1 MAARPPAE
9 PRPLQVLF
17 RDLVLALC
25 LGVALYAVFTLLNH
39 FVLDR
44 FNALEILLLEA
55 GAIVLVA
62 YVVARSVSAA
72 TNALIARR
80 GGMSRAPAIRIFLN
94 LLVAVGATLA
104 LFKLAGV
111 SIESIFLGSA
121 LAGIVLGLAAQTV
134 LANVFSGLLLIL
146 ADPFRP
152 GDRVSFVSSSY
163 GAIGPSYAHDMMY
176 PSYTGVVEDV
186 GLIYTTLRLAGGEE
200 VRVPNGVVLGA
211 LVLKPTPGLLRS
223 CRIRMT
229 FPWAIAP
236 ATVESALARLPPTPT
251 LAAHERRPPT
261 LQVVDISATSW
272 DASVIVW
279 TRELD
284 DTVVRDQVLRTVFA
298 AAVPPPK

>member
-1 MAARPPAE
+1 MATRPPVEA
-9 PRPLQVLF
+9 RPLQVLV
-17 RDLVLALC
+17 RDLALALC
-25 LGVALYAVFTLLNH
+25 LGVALYVLFTLLNH

-72 TNALIARR
+72 TNALIAHR
-80 GGMSRAPAIRIFLN
+80 GGASRGPAIRIFLN
-94 LLVAVGATLA
+94 LLIAVGAVLA

-152 GDRVSFVSSSY
+152 GDRVTFVSSSY
-163 GAIGPSYAHDMMY
+163 GAIAPSYPHDMMY
-176 PSYTGVVEDV
+176 PGYTGVVEDV
-186 GLIYTTLRLAGGEE
+186 GLIYTTLRVLGGEE
-200 VRVPNGVVLGA
+200 VRVPNSVVIGA
-211 LVLKPTPGLLRS
+211 LVLKPTPGIARP

-229 FPWAIAP
+229 FPWSIAP
-236 ATVESALARLPPTPT
+236 ATVETALARLPATPT
-251 LAAHERRPPT
+251 LAAHELRPPA
-261 LQVVDISATSW
+261 LQVVDISAASW
-272 DASVIVW
+272 DASVVVW

-284 DTVVRDQVLRTVFA
+284 DAVVRDQVLR
-298 AAVPPPK
+298 AVLGNAVLPPK